1 MTMIDGRHSGAEQRV
16 DNDLVLSFLRVRRAI
31 GLLGFFL
38 PVALVGYSLTLGS
51 GLLPTISD
59 YYYSPMREVLVGSL
73 CAIAVFLWSYEGYD
87 PRPGE
92 WLSDLVAAR
101 TAALGALAV
110 AWAPIRPD
118 LPLGCREADPPPLI
132 CTASQDAFGE
142 TFAYALH
149 WLGAAAFFGALAA
162 FCLVLFVRGT
172 ARTQE
177 KAASNRIYRICGW
190 TIVGCMAAIASVKI
204 GGFGASLTA
213 LNPVFWLETL
223 ATFAFATSWMVK
235 GDSLRP
241 VVRAVAMTDPPPPD
255 ATAPV
260 TAAPPPGGP
269 AKTAADPA
277 SDD

>member
-1 MTMIDGRHSGAEQRV
+1 MGGIDGRHSGAEQRA

-31 GLLGFFL
+31 GVLGFFL
-38 PVALVGYSLTLGS
+38 PTALVLYSLTLGS

-87 PRPGE
+87 PCPGE
-92 WLSDLVAAR
+92 WLSDRMAAR

-110 AWAPIRPD
+110 AWAPTRPD
-118 LPLGCREADPPPLI
+118 LPLGCRLAEPPPLI

-142 TFAYALH
+142 TVAYALH

-177 KAASNRIYRICGW
+177 KAASNRIYRLCGW
-190 TIVGCMAAIASVKI
+190 TIIGCMAAIAILKI
-204 GGFGASLTA
+204 GRFEAA
-213 LNPVFWLETL
+213 LIGLSPVFWLETL
-223 ATFAFATSWMVK
+223 ATFAFATSWLVK

-241 VVRAVAMTDPPPPD
+241 VVRAVALTDPPTPD
-255 ATAPV
+255 ATVP
-260 TAAPPPGGP
+260 AAPPPGSGG
-269 AKTAADPA
+269 DPL